1 MVDKKIII
9 IIFFIFLNFNSYSKI
24 LHENRDFVIT
34 DIDLE
39 IYKKIHLDNYNTN
52 LNSNRALKELILIKS
67 VIKNLE
73 ENNNEFLK
81 KIDEELLI
89 EFGDKYIDDDNV
101 KEFLRFN
108 KIRNEFIINYFK
120 NELDI
125 SELESLFKNLDSLK
139 LPISKNECLIID
151 DVLNLQNDKNFII
164 SFYNK
169 LKNNS
174 QEIFIL
180 NDNTK
185 YQVCI
190 DKSTFKSIEGLI
202 VNYIRN
208 QTNKEF
214 EKFIYDKV
222 TN

>member
-73 ENNNEFLK
+73 DNNNEFLK